1 MVPCKKRQQKNIVW
15 LADTM
20 NTATEQ
26 TAATAIANV
35 ATITSARTIPNTR

>member
-1 MVPCKKRQQKNIVW
+1 MVPCKKTAKNIVW

-26 TAATAIANV
+26 TAATAIAVN
-35 ATITSARTIPNTR
+35 ATITAAKTIPNTR